1 MAANQVLD
9 HIRKEIIDSEYDTRY
24 KIGAYDFVLNGL
36 EFYLAGLGEKRHVSG
51 QEFSMG
57 LLQFAQKQF
66 GLLAMSVL
74 NSWGVTKTDDFGHLV
89 YNMIGI
95 GLMSRQPN
103 DAVEDFFD
111 VIEFKTFFDNQEYF
125 EIDTFFIKKVKGA

>member
-1 MAANQVLD
+1 MATNQVLD
-9 HIRKEIIDSEYDTRY
+9 HIRKEIIDSGYDDRY

-51 QEFSMG
+51 QEFSIG
-57 LLQFAQKQF
+57 LLSFAQKQF

-74 NSWGVTKTDDFGHLV
+74 VSWGVTKTNDFGKLV

-95 GLMSRQPN
+95 GLMSRQPD
-103 DAVEDFFD
+103 DAMEDFFD
-111 VIEFKTFFDNQEYF
+111 VIDFKEFFGNQDFF
-125 EIDTFFIKKVKGA
+125 EIDTIFIKKVKGA

>member
-1 MAANQVLD
+1 MATNQVLD
-9 HIRKEIIDSEYDTRY
+9 HIRHEIIESGYDTRY

-51 QEFSMG
+51 QEFSLG
-57 LLQFAQKQF
+57 LLHFSQKQF
-66 GLLAMSVL
+66 GLIALSVL
-74 NSWGVTKTDDFGHLV
+74 KSWGVTKTDDLGHLV

-103 DAVEDFFD
+103 DAIEDFFE
-111 VIEFKTFFDNQEYF
+111 VIDFKDFFDSQECF
-125 EIDTFFIKKVKGA
+125 EIDTKFIKKIKGA

>member
-1 MAANQVLD
+1 MATNQVLD
-9 HIRKEIIDSEYDTRY
+9 HIRHEIIESGYDTRY

-51 QEFSMG
+51 QEFSLG

-66 GLLAMSVL
+66 GLLALSVL
-74 NSWGVTKTDDFGHLV
+74 KSWGVTKTDDFGHLV

-103 DAVEDFFD
+103 DAIEDFFD
-111 VIEFKTFFDNQEYF
+111 VIELKDFFDSQEFF
-125 EIDTFFIKKVKGA
+125 EIDTKFIKKIKGA